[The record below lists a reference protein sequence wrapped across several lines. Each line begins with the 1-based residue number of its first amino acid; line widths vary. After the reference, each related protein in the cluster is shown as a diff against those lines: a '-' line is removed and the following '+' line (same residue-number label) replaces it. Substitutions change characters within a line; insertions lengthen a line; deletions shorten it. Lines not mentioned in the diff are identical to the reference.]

1 MPTRESSGFT
11 KGRLGC
17 IERLKAK
24 AAIVFDRFSHKRS
37 TTGSRITQEGRGGE
51 GNNKKKKNCLA
62 VQQII
67 AGVVLSVCRKERRH
81 IKVRDCW

>member
-1 MPTRESSGFT
+1 MPTQESSGFT
-11 KGRLGC
+11 KGHLGC

-37 TTGSRITQEGRGGE
+37 TTGSRITQEGRGRE
-51 GNNKKKKNCLA
+51 GNNKKDSLA

-81 IKVRDCW
+81 IKVREVSRI

>member
-37 TTGSRITQEGRGGE
+37 TTGSRITQEGRGRE
-51 GNNKKKKNCLA
+51 GNNKKNSLA

-67 AGVVLSVCRKERRH
+67 AGVVLSVCWKERRH
-81 IKVRDCW
+81 IKAREASRI